1 MASDA
6 LKLWFSPVSW
16 SDQIAADLR
25 SIAAH
30 DERDVSAFRRQ
41 VEAGEMQAM
50 DILAN
55 GQRVGCLVW
64 SLAHEPDGCD
74 LVLNAVAARPVEGV
88 SLAREVL
95 WRWRAM
101 ARGLGA
107 RRLRCWTQRPG
118 LVRILQQ
125 EGGIASYVVELE
137 A

>member
-6 LKLWFSPVSW
+6 LKLWFSPASW

-30 DERDVSAFRRQ
+30 DERDVMAFRHQ

-55 GQRVGCLVW
+55 GQRVGSLVW
-64 SLAHEPDGCD
+64 SLAHEPDGRD
-74 LVLNAVAARPVEGV
+74 LVLNAVAAQPVAGV
-88 SLAREVL
+88 SLAREIL
-95 WRWRAM
+95 WRWREM
-101 ARGLGA
+101 AKGLGA
-107 RRLRCWTQRPG
+107 RRLRFWTRRRG
-118 LVRILQQ
+118 LVRILEQQ
-125 EGGIASYVVELE
+125 GALASYVVELE